1 MCLCESISKEEEKQ
15 YYCGILLK
23 FLHHLKNID
32 VMSFEN
38 ISCEREER
46 CRMTNRS

>member
-23 FLHHLKNID
+23 FLYHLENID

-38 ISCEREER
+38 SCEREGR
-46 CRMTNRS
+46 YRILNTS